1 MRQSEFKTGIG
12 SGQIVT
18 QKHRE
23 KNESLRK
30 DKRQT
35 AMARIRGITLINPNA
50 SFPDMLKR
58 YMKEP
63 TIEKL
68 FYLLQQASEAEIIT
82 NANNMLQGGKVLH
95 LLVRAMAG
103 SDQKNGVQAMDCL
116 IFITGVHIA
125 GDEVEYAKLLSHPG
139 TFATIAAHIEEDTVL
154 ALGMWSLANNLM
166 DIGVQSKVAVLAS
179 PLFSGGSN
187 ALIFKELRRKRPNFQ
202 STIIRTIMTTFQADK
217 YHLPPREYIYN
228 MWPFIMDFFY
238 TIAPIAKRSYSDED
252 DSRIHYLCILLEAFK
267 AKSQQEDDVVFF
279 GQLALHNIPFITYL
293 LQLIPRTGMVNQ
305 QRLSFFLVKV
315 SLLETPPLM
324 QAMRSAGGLAIM
336 TTLTQMPNVKVQENG
351 ILWIANF
358 CSDSIEHV
366 QETLQKG
373 VFFTIGRL
381 LTAGHKYDLI
391 KPIVWLF
398 KASCSVCVDAL
409 PAANSFLERI
419 VKEAN
424 VVQSTVSAITK
435 VAEVTLLCDILD
447 LWKDLVRWNPEEI
460 LNQLEMF
467 GAEQKLS
474 LLLQHK
480 NSDVFDKAEALLC
493 LMEKNDDGDV
503 EMSDIKVFSF

>member
-35 AMARIRGITLINPNA
+35 AMARIRGIPLINPNA

-82 NANNMLQGGKVLH
+82 NANAMLQGGKVLH
-95 LLVRAMAG
+95 LLVRAMGG
-103 SDQKNGVQAMDCL
+103 SDQKSGVQAMDCL
-116 IFITGVHIA
+116 IFITGVRIA
-125 GDEVEYAKLLSHPG
+125 GDEIEYAKLLTHPG
-139 TFATIAAHIEEDTVL
+139 TFATIAAHIEEDTML

-187 ALIFKELRRKRPNFQ
+187 ALVFKELRRKRPQFQ
-202 STIIRTIMTTFQADK
+202 STIIRTICSTFQADW

-228 MWPFIMDFFY
+228 VWPFIMDFFY
-238 TIAPIAKRSYSDED
+238 TIAPLAKRSYSDED
-252 DSRIHYLCILLEAFK
+252 DFLIQYLCILLEAFK

-279 GQLALHNIPFITYL
+279 GQLALQNIPFITYL

-315 SLLETPPLM
+315 SLLEAPPLM
-324 QAMRSAGGLAIM
+324 QAMRAAGGLAIM
-336 TTLTQMPNVKVQENG
+336 TFSQPLCM
-351 ILWIANF
+351 LW
-358 CSDSIEHV
+358 C
-366 QETLQKG
+366 G
-373 VFFTIGRL
+373 
-381 LTAGHKYDLI
+381 
-391 KPIVWLF
+391 
-398 KASCSVCVDAL
+398 
-409 PAANSFLERI
+409 
-419 VKEAN
+419 
-424 VVQSTVSAITK
+424 
-435 VAEVTLLCDILD
+435 
-447 LWKDLVRWNPEEI
+447 
-460 LNQLEMF
+460 
-467 GAEQKLS
+467 
-474 LLLQHK
+474 
-480 NSDVFDKAEALLC
+480 
-493 LMEKNDDGDV
+493 
-503 EMSDIKVFSF
+503 